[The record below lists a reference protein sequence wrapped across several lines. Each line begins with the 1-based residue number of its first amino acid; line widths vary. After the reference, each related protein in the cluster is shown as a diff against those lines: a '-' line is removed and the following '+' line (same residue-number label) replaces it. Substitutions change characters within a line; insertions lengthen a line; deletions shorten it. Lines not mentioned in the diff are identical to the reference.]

1 MATIPS
7 LPMADIL
14 IHGKPSDRE
23 EILGFPITRY
33 DNIVGAP
40 AVVTPDTLKGS
51 APFQLLKT
59 DTVDISIETIR
70 RMCGN
75 IL

>member
-1 MATIPS
+1 MATIPN

-51 APFQLLKT
+51 AP
-59 DTVDISIETIR
+59 
-70 RMCGN
+70 
-75 IL
+75 

>member
-1 MATIPS
+1 MATIPN

-14 IHGKPSDRE
+14 MHGKPSDRE
-23 EILGFPITRY
+23 ELLGFPITRY
-33 DNIVGAP
+33 ANIIGAP
-40 AVVTPDTLKGS
+40 AVVTPDNIKGS

-59 DTVDISIETIR
+59 DTADISVETIR